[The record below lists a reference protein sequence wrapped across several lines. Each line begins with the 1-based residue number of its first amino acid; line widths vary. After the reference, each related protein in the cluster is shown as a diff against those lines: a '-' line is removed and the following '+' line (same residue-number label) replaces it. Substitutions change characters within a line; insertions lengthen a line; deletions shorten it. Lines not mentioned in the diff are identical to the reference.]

1 MTAFIFL
8 QVTAFLHDSLIASKS
23 ACPKGIG
30 ASACVTSPY
39 VKQSEVMRIQV
50 IREEGREESITLT
63 LLRCCLASLWRCL
76 HREITIFVK
85 LSRELFCRSATSI
98 WYRVRIRERERE
110 REIERE
116 NLQGQNET
124 HFECGQRKN
133 RNIRIESEQGLP
145 QCKTWQVKSEACS
158 ETSTPRPQHRWSFVT
173 RIHTCV
179 DTPTSHVIRKS
190 ITAHRTINL

>member
-1 MTAFIFL
+1 MLLGLSLEVLAQRNHNFRQVISRTFL
-8 QVTAFLHDSLIASKS
+8 QVSHQHLVQ
-23 ACPKGIG
+23 G
-30 ASACVTSPY
+30 
-39 VKQSEVMRIQV
+39 QN
-50 IREEGREESITLT
+50 
-63 LLRCCLASLWRCL
+63 
-76 HREITIFVK
+76 
-85 LSRELFCRSATSI
+85 
-98 WYRVRIRERERE
+98 ERERE

-190 ITAHRTINL
+190 ITAHRTINVQRRTHVYTSSHVYICVDART